1 MKIPKI
7 NLWAFGETFIT
18 HIFYYCGCG
27 KYVPNGITA
36 PTCWWSEDLMPRMA
50 FCSYRKRPSSRD
62 HGSFRRLAQGPIT
75 ITRYTFTIK
84 STASTAALF
93 ALNRS
98 VFSERFVKLLITH
111 IFGQAVADVDIGQ
124 AGHAAPEDNVAWWR
138 ISRSVLIAAE
148 RSQSEQEVA
157 DGFSLANIEW
167 SNTIRLFCQHHVD

>member
-75 ITRYTFTIK
+75 ITGYTFTIK

-98 VFSERFVKLLITH
+98 VFSERFVKYRLRWPILKRLIDYLIGKSLWCQSPWVVGSLVSVSRRHGLKLLWYYW
-111 IFGQAVADVDIGQ
+111 QKAYKL
-124 AGHAAPEDNVAWWR
+124 WR
-138 ISRSVLIAAE
+138 
-148 RSQSEQEVA
+148 
-157 DGFSLANIEW
+157 W
-167 SNTIRLFCQHHVD
+167 